1 MGLIVGELKYCCCG
15 KSRTRPACVRI
26 PRRPIIRQE
35 YDGYWLIDG
44 GDGKHYL
51 WEYVEGIF
59 LEVYERDL
67 AKILAIQHWSTG
79 GWMTLSRIGIV
90 ERGSKGYSAA

>member
-1 MGLIVGELKYCCCG
+1 MIDTLADNVLL
-15 KSRTRPACVRI
+15 TLPPAILLVDTSEANPI
-26 PRRPIIRQE
+26 PIIRQE

-67 AKILAIQHWSTG
+67 AKILAIQHWNIG
-79 GWMTLSRIGIV
+79 GMTLIRIGIV
-90 ERGSKGYSAA
+90 DCGSEGYFAP

>member
-1 MGLIVGELKYCCCG
+1 MCKNTLEVN
-15 KSRTRPACVRI
+15 PI
-26 PRRPIIRQE
+26 PIRQV

-67 AKILAIQHWSTG
+67 AKILAIKHWSTG
-79 GWMTLSRIGIV
+79 G
-90 ERGSKGYSAA
+90 